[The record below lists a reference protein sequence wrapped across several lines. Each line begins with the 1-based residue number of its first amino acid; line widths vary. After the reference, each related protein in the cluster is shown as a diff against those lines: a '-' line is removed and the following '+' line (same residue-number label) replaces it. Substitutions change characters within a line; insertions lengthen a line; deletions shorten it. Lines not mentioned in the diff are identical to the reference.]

1 MDTVEIAEQ
10 IEAEFHS
17 LLSKGDEPTPFVMEG
32 AHLYGVDYTAE
43 GTPKLMFIESH
54 ADVYDL
60 LDNDYNALVASNY
73 AWTLVVTTGW
83 AAPLNAN
90 GNIDQPP
97 SQHAERRRVRLACI
111 ANRQSVASVLRFAD
125 EPDDVITDE
134 GKASGSLADAI
145 QQFVMTGAKKS
156 N

>member
-1 MDTVEIAEQ
+1 METVEIAVE
-10 IEAEFHS
+10 IEKEIHS

-32 AHLYGVDYTAE
+32 AHLYGVDYTPE
-43 GTPKLMFIESH
+43 GAPKLMFIESH

-60 LDNDYNALVASNY
+60 LSNDYNALIASNY

-83 AAPLNAN
+83 AAPLGAD
-90 GNIDQPP
+90 GKVDKAP
-97 SQHAERRRVRLACI
+97 SQHEQRRRVRLACI

-134 GKASGSLADAI
+134 GNASGSLADAI
-145 QQFVMTGAKKS
+145 QQFVKTGAKKS
-156 N
+156 K

>member
-10 IEAEFHS
+10 IEKEFHS
-17 LLSKGDEPTPFVMEG
+17 LLSKGNDANPFVMEG
-32 AHLYGVDYTAE
+32 ARLYGVDWTAE

-60 LDNDYNALVASNY
+60 LDNDHNALVASAY

-83 AAPLNAN
+83 AAPLNTN
-90 GNIDQPP
+90 GNMDTAP

-125 EPDDVITDE
+125 EPDEIVTDE
-134 GKASGSLADAI
+134 GSASGSLADAI
-145 QQFVMTGAKKS
+145 QQFVQAGASKS